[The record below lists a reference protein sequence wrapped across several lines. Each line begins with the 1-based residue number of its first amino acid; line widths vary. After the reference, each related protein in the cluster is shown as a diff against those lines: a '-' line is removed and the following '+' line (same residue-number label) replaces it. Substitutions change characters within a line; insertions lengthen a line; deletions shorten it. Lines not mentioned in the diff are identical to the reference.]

1 MKHCKLLC
9 ELFVLVCNQKALQLP
24 FFLLFSL
31 FPYCRYFWKDLQKFF
46 LRVVCATSIRLLSLD
61 TLVNG
66 FLKATLIV
74 KFCMCECDIPCALE
88 KIVIAALIT
97 RSSKITWQTK
107 TILSFFTIFI
117 TTTVYMAIRLSTI
130 VAFLEGLLSI
140 KLCDL

>member
-1 MKHCKLLC
+1 MSFLCLCVTKKL
-9 ELFVLVCNQKALQLP
+9 CNCLSFFFFPSFLIAAIFGRTYRSFFACSLP
-24 FFLLFSL
+24 FVTQ
-31 FPYCRYFWKDLQKFF
+31 DG
-46 LRVVCATSIRLLSLD
+46 ATSIRLLSLD

-130 VAFLEGLLSI
+130 VAFLEGLMSI